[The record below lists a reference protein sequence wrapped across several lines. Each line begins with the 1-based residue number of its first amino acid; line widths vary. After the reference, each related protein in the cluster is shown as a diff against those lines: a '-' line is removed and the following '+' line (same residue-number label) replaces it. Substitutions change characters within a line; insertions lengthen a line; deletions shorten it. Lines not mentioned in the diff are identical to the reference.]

1 MTKPTLKYL
10 SIILSIYIVS
20 LLIHSVY
27 IGNIFSLLI
36 MGLVLLLVNLVLK
49 PILLL
54 IALPFNILTLGL
66 FSFVVNAIT
75 IMIAAGL
82 VPGISMG
89 GFLNSLLASLIIV
102 IFNNLLIDAHKP
114 TNRNKYE

>member
-1 MTKPTLKYL
+1 
-10 SIILSIYIVS
+10 
-20 LLIHSVY
+20 
-27 IGNIFSLLI
+27 

-75 IMIAAGL
+75 IMLAAGI

-89 GFLNSLLASLIIV
+89 GFGAQCLPRFSSSSSTACLSARISPLKSAN
-102 IFNNLLIDAHKP
+102 
-114 TNRNKYE
+114 TNKL